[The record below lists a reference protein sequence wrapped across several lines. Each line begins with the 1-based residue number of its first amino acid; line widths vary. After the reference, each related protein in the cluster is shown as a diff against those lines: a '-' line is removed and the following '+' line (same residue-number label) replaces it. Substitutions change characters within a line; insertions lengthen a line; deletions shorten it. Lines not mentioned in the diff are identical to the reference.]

1 MNFSE
6 MCSIPDGD
14 SVLLT
19 GGHCYWGE
27 WRFDCTCTCAPALP
41 SFGLCDVYTD
51 GCNRPSAMASSKVH
65 RYTREEGWVEDL
77 PDMTVGRYG
86 HGCAAFTINQEQVR
100 ER

>member
-19 GGHCYWGE
+19 GGHCYWG
-27 WRFDCTCTCAPALP
+27 
-41 SFGLCDVYTD
+41 LCYW
-51 GCNRPSAMASSKVH
+51 GKPLQASSKVS

-77 PDMTVGRYG
+77 PDMNQGRYG
-86 HGCAAFTINQEQVR
+86 HGCTAFTMNQEQVR
-100 ER
+100 ERS